1 MDLNSA
7 LRSVTSTT
15 LSFLLKRIQS
25 AESRWDRAM
34 ARPGY
39 RDDPNDV
46 AEVREMGPWGAP
58 EWLKYGWA
66 DAWRLLVHKYE
77 NALDRLP
84 EAARFRAASG
94 GYRSEPTV
102 YVAEMDSVTL
112 EQTTRVLRTGS
123 QSKSERKTRPGR

>member
-1 MDLNSA
+1 MTSA
-7 LRSVTSTT
+7 T
-15 LSFLLKRIQS
+15 LTFLLKRLQS

-39 RDDPNDV
+39 RDDPNDR
-46 AEVREMGPWGAP
+46 AEIQELGGWGET
-58 EWLKYGWA
+58 EWLRYGWA

-84 EAARFRAASG
+84 EAARARATSG

-112 EQTTRVLRTGS
+112 EQTTRVLRTGDRGGDRAGA
-123 QSKSERKTRPGR
+123 KPRRKDKAG